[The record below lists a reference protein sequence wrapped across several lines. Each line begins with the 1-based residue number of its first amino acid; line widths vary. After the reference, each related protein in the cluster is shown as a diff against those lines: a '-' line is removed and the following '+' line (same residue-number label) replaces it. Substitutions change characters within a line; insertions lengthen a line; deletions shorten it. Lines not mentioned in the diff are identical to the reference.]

1 MICTFVFIYKW
12 PLKEIFQ
19 KKRLWCIREWAAFFF
34 LWKEFFNVA
43 KSGDHPENHLA
54 KFGHVSH
61 KKVFFLFFLFFFKFY
76 KSRIPLYSELICWNI
91 IIIF

>member
-1 MICTFVFIYKW
+1 
-12 PLKEIFQ
+12 
-19 KKRLWCIREWAAFFF
+19 

-61 KKVFFLFFLFFFKFY
+61 KKVFFLFFSLEKIIKAGSLYILSKSAGTYLFF
-76 KSRIPLYSELICWNI
+76 
-91 IIIF
+91 